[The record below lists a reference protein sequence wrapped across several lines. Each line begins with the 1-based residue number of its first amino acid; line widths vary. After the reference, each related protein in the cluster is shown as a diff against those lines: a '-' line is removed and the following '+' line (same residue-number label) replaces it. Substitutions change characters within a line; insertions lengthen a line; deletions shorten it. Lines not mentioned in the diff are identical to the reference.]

1 MSQPCWKRMSSG
13 RYVDLMALTSE
24 TMEIWDIETSLNYI
38 QRFTGHFK
46 DREPLSVAQHSLLC
60 LTMAELFEPDD
71 YELHLAVFTHD
82 FAEAYIGDVASPVK
96 KAMGDRWYSFAA
108 PIEEAAEMAF
118 YGSLMDPEMH
128 DRVKSYD
135 LAALDIERRVM
146 WSSQYG
152 KDKWPACPMNVG
164 TIEDKTSL
172 FDSVCSEYVKV
183 EDIWKGLYDSAL
195 QTQ

>member
-1 MSQPCWKRMSSG
+1 MSSG
-13 RYVDLMALTSE
+13 RYIDLMALTSE
-24 TMEIWDIETSLNYI
+24 TMEIEDIETSLNYI
-38 QRFTGHFK
+38 LRFTGHHK

-96 KAMGDRWYSFAA
+96 KAIGDRWYSFAT
-108 PIEEAAEMAF
+108 PIEEAAEIAF
-118 YGSLMDPEMH
+118 YGSPMDPEMH
-128 DRVKSYD
+128 DRVKTYD

-172 FDSVCSEYVKV
+172 FDAVCGNYVEVK
-183 EDIWKGLYDSAL
+183 DIWKGLYKEVLGDVE
-195 QTQ
+195 